1 MSRNLTAG
9 EAWWRT
15 LQAFDGPVGQ
25 GRPGARGW
33 PQQWWSLAPPEPQAW
48 KWRTTGSPE
57 VTTLA
62 QVDLCIYSLL
72 FANFQNSVSNYLPK
86 ISTKPPPSKQAGARV
101 IGSLV
106 FLACHA
112 LVRDS
117 TYTWVLVKLSG
128 APWGSW
134 AWRPFCLPFLIS
146 KTLAFRPSLSS
157 KGQIGTIAN

>member
-15 LQAFDGPVGQ
+15 LQAFHGPVGQ

-33 PQQWWSLAPPEPQAW
+33 PQQWGSLAPPEPQAW
-48 KWRTTGSPE
+48 EWRTGSPE

-72 FANFQNSVSNYLPK
+72 FANFQNSISNCLPK
-86 ISTKPPPSKQAGARV
+86 ISIKPSPSKQAGARV
-101 IGSLV
+101 IRSPV

-112 LVRDS
+112 LVRDT

-128 APWGSW
+128 ALWGSW
-134 AWRPFCLPFLIS
+134 AWRPFCLLLPWWL
-146 KTLAFRPSLSS
+146 RW
-157 KGQIGTIAN
+157 

>member
-1 MSRNLTAG
+1 MSKNFDSWRGLVKDTSG
-9 EAWWRT
+9 LWW
-15 LQAFDGPVGQ
+15 AS
-25 GRPGARGW
+25 GAR
-33 PQQWWSLAPPEPQAW
+33 QTWSQRLTTAVVITGPSRASAW
-48 KWRTTGSPE
+48 KRRTTGSPE

-117 TYTWVLVKLSG
+117 TYTWVMVKLSG

-134 AWRPFCLPFLIS
+134 AWMPFCLPFLIS